1 MIPLIQDVAHLNVED
16 EGILRATAVVERV
29 VLTLFQIVMIA
40 RVHVVIVEEVG
51 ETKTI

>member
-1 MIPLIQDVAHLNVED
+1 MIRVIQDAAHQNE
-16 EGILRATAVVERV
+16 ENGGILLVTDVVERV